1 MLDKFQFIEQML
13 IGLHFGEALFRCNRG
28 KNTVY
33 YADFVLSSFFCFLYN
48 KATTQEVESMT
59 AKERILAL
67 KLLAL
72 QEQHPEY
79 TQRIGIQVVMVKK
92 DPEDLEE

>member
-1 MLDKFQFIEQML
+1 ML
-13 IGLHFGEALFRCNRG
+13 IGLHFGEALFCCSHG

-33 YADFVLSSFFCFLYN
+33 FADFVLSSDLRLLYN
-48 KATTQEVESMT
+48 KATKQEVDTVT

-67 KLLAL
+67 KLLAA

-79 TQRIGIQVVMVKK
+79 TQRIGIQVVMIKK